1 MAVTAFLN
9 KMFRSLLVLT
19 LKYGSLAA
27 VLGLSFVVTMYYL
40 GRHPLLVSPF
50 LDFRIPL
57 YAIFIFFGL
66 REFRDYQQGGVLYFV
81 QGMAGSTLLVLWAA
95 LLGAAGLW
103 LFAHLEYGFVS
114 EYIQKTM
121 EYLKS
126 FPEEDIQRI
135 GKDVYERN
143 LELLPATNAAQLA
156 SLYLAQSLVIGLLVG
171 IIMAVILRKSSKT

>member
-1 MAVTAFLN
+1 MITAL
-9 KMFRSLLVLT
+9 
-19 LKYGSLAA
+19 
-27 VLGLSFVVTMYYL
+27 LGLSFLISMFYL

-57 YAIFIFFGL
+57 YAIFIFFAL

-103 LFAHLEYGFVS
+103 IFSQLENGFVA
-114 EYIQKTM
+114 EYIQKTL
-121 EYLKS
+121 EYLRS

-171 IIMAVILRKSSKT
+171 IIMAVILRKPSKT

>member
-1 MAVTAFLN
+1 
-9 KMFRSLLVLT
+9 MFRSLVIITFKYGVLT
-19 LKYGSLAA
+19 AL
-27 VLGLSFVVTMYYL
+27 LGLSFLIGMYYL

-50 LDFRIPL
+50 LDVRIPL
-57 YAIFIFFGL
+57 YAIFIFFAL

-95 LLGAAGLW
+95 LIGAAALW
-103 LFAHLEYGFVS
+103 LFAHLQGNFVVQ
-114 EYIQKTM
+114 YVQKTM

-171 IIMAVILRKSSKT
+171 VVMAVILRKPSKT